1 MGITV
6 DNYFENLYSVIFSPK
21 AFFEK
26 NDHTISIRVAIANI
40 LLISSIAFT
49 TKSIFESNILHKLFL
64 GKLILVLLGVVITWF
79 LTGLFFEYI
88 AKIFN
93 KGKKLNNILF
103 LTSYAP
109 LPYIFFAPLNLLKDF
124 GSIGYF
130 IGSYAEF
137 FIYLWIIFLYALSL
151 KSAYKL
157 TIARAFMLIFLP
169 FISIFFAIYWTI
181 CFCSKLWY
189 IFSI

>member
-40 LLISSIAFT
+40 LLISSIAFI
-49 TKSIFESNILHKLFL
+49 TKSIFETNILHKLFFV
-64 GKLILVLLGVVITWF
+64 KLFFILLGCIITWF

-124 GSIGYF
+124 GTIGYF
-130 IGSYAEF
+130 LGSYAEF
-137 FIYLWIIFLYALSL
+137 FIYLWIICLYAFSL
-151 KSAYKL
+151 KAAYNL